1 MNVEKICFIKYMK
14 YSLGANIQKE
24 KLKIKAINT
33 VSMIN
38 TKDTNIDLQQRES
51 ENKLLESL
59 DPQCLIKTK
68 DLSILCLTICQEF
81 IIKYP
86 NLHKKGCINPTMQ
99 LQLSYTKY

>member
-38 TKDTNIDLQQRES
+38 MIGYTRYKHMRGSCKREF
-51 ENKLLESL
+51 EK
-59 DPQCLIKTK
+59 
-68 DLSILCLTICQEF
+68 
-81 IIKYP
+81 
-86 NLHKKGCINPTMQ
+86 
-99 LQLSYTKY
+99 